1 MAETLPTTLEVW
13 DKQIK
18 TYCITEINKIKILPS
33 RTSDPPSLTDPHPPH
48 PHPWNLRVSKPI
60 IAVPSC
66 GSRGIWKKYPQYLG
80 GGKNNASNLVFKING
95 RNFESKISS
104 TQWCLWINY
113 LQSLEHNIETVLLLR
128 TFWTWQVKFQVY
140 LIIGITPKYPE
151 NIPFLTGPLCT
162 TSSSRSSPDRWSP
175 PIHDGQR
182 YPSGILGFLQR
193 CHEAI

>member
-1 MAETLPTTLEVW
+1 M
-13 DKQIK
+13 
-18 TYCITEINKIKILPS
+18 
-33 RTSDPPSLTDPHPPH
+33 
-48 PHPWNLRVSKPI
+48 
-60 IAVPSC
+60 
-66 GSRGIWKKYPQYLG
+66 
-80 GGKNNASNLVFKING
+80 FKVNG
-95 RNFESKISS
+95 RNFESKLSS

-128 TFWTWQVKFQVY
+128 TFWTWQVKFQVN
-140 LIIGITPKYPE
+140 LIIGSTPKYPE

-193 CHEAI
+193 CHEVIWRSSYSPKSWHLLGMESSNQFVRCQPFWEGVQYNSTNIHPDPCA

>member
-1 MAETLPTTLEVW
+1 M
-13 DKQIK
+13 
-18 TYCITEINKIKILPS
+18 
-33 RTSDPPSLTDPHPPH
+33 
-48 PHPWNLRVSKPI
+48 
-60 IAVPSC
+60 
-66 GSRGIWKKYPQYLG
+66 
-80 GGKNNASNLVFKING
+80 FKVNG

-140 LIIGITPKYPE
+140 LIIGSTPKYPE

-182 YPSGILGFLQR
+182 YPSGILVFSAVSRGDIRVISQPQILAPLVR
-193 CHEAI
+193 CQPFWEGVQYKSTNIHPDPCA